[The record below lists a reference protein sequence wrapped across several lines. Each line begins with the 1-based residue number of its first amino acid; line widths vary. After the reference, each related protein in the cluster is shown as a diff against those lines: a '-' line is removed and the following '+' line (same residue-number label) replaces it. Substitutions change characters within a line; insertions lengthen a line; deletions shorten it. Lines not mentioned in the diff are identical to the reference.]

1 MNLSLVT
8 AESFD
13 EVMRLYTPTVYRIA
27 FTRLRSTADAED
39 VSQDV
44 FVRYFKADLTFD
56 SEEHR
61 KAWLIRC
68 AVNCANT
75 AATTADRRHRDD
87 SEDWEQLAERLPG
100 DSSVE
105 DAAERSEQR
114 SSVLKAVMEL
124 KPKYRTVIY
133 LFYFEELSTTQIAEI
148 TKTHE
153 STVRSQLSRARD
165 ILRKNL
171 KKFYKE
177 AELDGF

>member
-13 EVMRLYTPTVYRIA
+13 DVMRLYTPTVYRIA
-27 FTRLRSTADAED
+27 FTRLRSATDAED

-68 AVNCANT
+68 AINCANT
-75 AATTADRRHRDD
+75 AASTAERRHRDNF
-87 SEDWEQLAERLPG
+87 EDWEQLAERLP
-100 DSSVE
+100 DDNSVE
-105 DAAERSEQR
+105 EAAERSEQR
-114 SSVLKAVMEL
+114 SNVLNAVMKL
-124 KPKYRTVIY
+124 RPKYRTVIY
-133 LFYFEELSTTQIAEI
+133 LFYFEELSTAQISEI
-148 TKTHE
+148 TKTRE

-165 ILRKNL
+165 ILGKEL
-171 KKFYKE
+171 KKFYEE
-177 AELDGF
+177 AEFVGF